1 MVEDKPLTALVKR
14 TFLKLP
20 DEGFISREADALT
33 PNILNF
39 QETSKAQETGTMPTA
54 GD

>member
-1 MVEDKPLTALVKR
+1 MKDSYLAKQMPESGL
-14 TFLKLP
+14 
-20 DEGFISREADALT
+20 LT

-39 QETSKAQETGTMPTA
+39 QETCKAQETGTMPTA